1 MAQIIITIS
10 DENEEALYD
19 GFAYHNGYSI
29 TIPDG
34 NGGAVPNPQS
44 KQDFLCSWIK
54 NHLSEATA
62 RELLSTQETSYLYM
76 LSQVKQQIDTQVKS
90 LISVTITEKI

>member
-54 NHLSEATA
+54 TRLSEATSKQ
-62 RELLSTQETSYLYM
+62 LLLAQQTSYLHV
-76 LSQVKQQIDTQVKS
+76 LSQARKQIETQVES
-90 LISVTITEKI
+90 LTSVTITEKI